1 MWESF
6 FQAFALMLVFEGV
19 MPFLGPSR
27 YKQLMTRLVESPE
40 GTLRIY
46 GFVSMILGAIVLQ
59 FVHQ

>member
-6 FQAFALMLVFEGV
+6 VQAFALMLVFEGLL
-19 MPFLGPSR
+19 PFVGPSR
-27 YKQLMTRLVESPE
+27 YKEVMMRLIESPE

-46 GFVSMILGAIVLQ
+46 GLISMALGACILH